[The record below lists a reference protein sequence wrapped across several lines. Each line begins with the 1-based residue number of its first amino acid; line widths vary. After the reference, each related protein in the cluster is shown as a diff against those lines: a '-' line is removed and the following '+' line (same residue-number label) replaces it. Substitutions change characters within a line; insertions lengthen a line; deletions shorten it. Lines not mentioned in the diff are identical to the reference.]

1 MATPKVLM
9 ANDFVGKVN
18 DLIPES
24 DRQSIFDALQ
34 RYQLFPEL
42 DTLLA
47 ELKKVLDEPAKL
59 EIYEYVRPLIP
70 PKHQVEYDKL
80 APAPPGRK
88 LRVVNLKRRS
98 NESLGFAVRGG
109 FEHNIGV
116 FVSQVVPG
124 SQADQNGLKV
134 GDEIVR
140 VNGFT
145 ISQAIHEEVLNLI
158 KGRDEIELKVT
169 SIGMLPVKENA
180 TDPVTWKYVEKPV
193 KGKKSNSNRNSANP
207 DKYEDVKLFVNLRTA
222 QTLGCGIISGPV
234 HFKGIYVDKVKPNSL
249 AEEIGIEVGDQII
262 EVNKTSFIDI
272 GHEAAVVAL
281 KSSKELHMTIRKHVG
296 LPLVRNQ
303 TGGPISTKG
312 NQSDKPIPTKED
324 EADKTIPNN
333 DEYKIET
340 HVLTHNPPVEENKQY
355 TGFQESRHSSSDE
368 EEITVVVDMNM

>member
-1 MATPKVLM
+1 MQ
-9 ANDFVGKVN
+9 VN

-34 RYQLFPEL
+34 RYQL
-42 DTLLA
+42 
-47 ELKKVLDEPAKL
+47 
-59 EIYEYVRPLIP
+59 PLIP

-169 SIGMLPVKENA
+169 SKNA

-368 EEITVVVDMNM
+368 EEITVVMDMNM